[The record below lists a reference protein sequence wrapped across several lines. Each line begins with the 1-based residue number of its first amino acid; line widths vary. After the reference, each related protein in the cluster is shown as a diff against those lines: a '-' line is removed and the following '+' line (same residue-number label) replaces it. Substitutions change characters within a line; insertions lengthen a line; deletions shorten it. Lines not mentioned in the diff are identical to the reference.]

1 MRDGHRRMIACIGRR
16 IGHEVPMLILTRKS
30 GEAITIGQD
39 IKITVLAIQGKQVKI
54 GISAPEKVEVFRE
67 EIFKKIQK
75 ENIRAS
81 MSLKADIQELARI
94 IKASK
99 GK

>member
-1 MRDGHRRMIACIGRR
+1 
-16 IGHEVPMLILTRKS
+16 MLILTRKS

-54 GISAPEKVEVFRE
+54 GISAPEKVEVYRE